1 VPIAAPPSLS
11 LLTNRNST
19 HPRVLPTNQGVVP
32 HVARRERQSVTAMVV
47 AATVRSGRCTR
58 RYVLNVAKRHR
69 CHSSHAEISR
79 SIAAIV
85 TARREHPGRKD
96 RYNYTI
102 DWNIPPVYCIIGK
115 TNAFHLYRC
124 QADSLISP
132 VLAIKYTSSHSTGRL
147 AAPRGLELFFEK
159 S

>member
-19 HPRVLPTNQGVVP
+19 HPRVLPTNQSVVP
-32 HVARRERQSVTAMVV
+32 PVARRERQSVTAME
-47 AATVRSGRCTR
+47 AATTERSGKCTR
-58 RYVLNVAKRHR
+58 RYVLNAAKRHR
-69 CHSSHAEISR
+69 YRSSHAEISR
-79 SIAAIV
+79 SIAATV
-85 TARREHPGRKD
+85 TVRQEHPGRTD
-96 RYNYTI
+96 RFNYTI

-115 TNAFHLYRC
+115 INNFPLYRC

-147 AAPRGLELFFEK
+147 AAPRGVELFFEK